1 MDEAFY
7 STYQAKLEQKTVLAP
22 NGQCLLWT
30 GTRCRL
36 AGGIESQYG
45 IIYAKCKQ
53 LCGGGFEWCSMRVH
67 RFAYI
72 PGEMMT
78 MVDHG
83 RPWSPR
89 YLMVDHGSSWSTV
102 KYCGDDH
109 GRP

>member
-1 MDEAFY
+1 MRTIEEKHKRR
-7 STYQAKLEQKTVLAP
+7 TREKRIQI
-22 NGQCLLWT
+22 WT
-30 GTRCRL
+30 LKGEKVMEFRDKV
-36 AGGIESQYG
+36 EEEY
-45 IIYAKCKQ
+45 
-53 LCGGGFEWCSMRVH
+53 
-67 RFAYI
+67 